1 EQCLQRREGGQFF
14 VVVRALVMGL
24 QIQRTLEAAVKE
36 RAQQAHVVDGPL
48 SDRPPLAAVGPRV
61 PPGIP
66 QMNVIDAF
74 LVEMVVAVGTRP
86 FAGTVGVVRIPEKAQ
101 VRNCLEQARGFRAGF
116 CRGSSD
122 VFQQENAAGRARNLT
137 GLLQVLHDAIE
148 DGLRTV
154 NAPETEDAY
163 ETGAEDFRP
172 LYGSSEERFLFLIGV
187 IVFASCLGPK
197 HTTIPPGMEF
207 SLSAALRPGRLKN
220 SEAAIQLRR
229 PVSPRRQEGTE
240 ISQRHHGL
248 SRASPCTP
256 GVRGE

>member
-1 EQCLQRREGGQFF
+1 MRF
-14 VVVRALVMGL
+14 
-24 QIQRTLEAAVKE
+24 QIQRTLEAVVKE
-36 RAQQAHVVDGPL
+36 RAQQTHVVDLPF
-48 SDRPPLAAVGPRV
+48 SDRPPLAAAGPRV

-74 LVEMVVAVGTRP
+74 FVEMFIAVRTRF
-86 FAGTVGVVRIPEKAQ
+86 FAGTVGVVGIPEEAQ
-101 VRNCLEQARGFRAGF
+101 VWRRNRLEQARGFRSGF

-172 LYGSSEERFLFLIGV
+172 LYGASEERDHG
-187 IVFASCLGPK
+187 
-197 HTTIPPGMEF
+197 
-207 SLSAALRPGRLKN
+207 N
-220 SEAAIQLRR
+220 SVVKKVR
-229 PVSPRRQEGTE
+229 
-240 ISQRHHGL
+240 GL
-248 SRASPCTP
+248 SRI
-256 GVRGE
+256 